1 MLPAFKEH
9 IHNNFS
15 FLKGKKLLVA
25 VSGGID
31 SIVLTHL
38 LYNLQFHISLAH
50 CNFRLR
56 GKDSDMDEVFVKTE
70 ASKMNIPC
78 FVTRFNTKHYATSK
92 GISIQM
98 AARELRYNWFD
109 EIVQKNNI
117 DYILTAHH
125 ADDDLE
131 TFLINLTRGTGLD
144 GLTGIPAINKNI
156 IRPLLPFTRKEIES
170 FAKSN
175 TLSWREDKSNIETKY
190 LRNKIRHDIIPVLKS
205 LNPNFMESFSK
216 TLENLQGS
224 KQLVEERIDEIQS
237 HLIHKSN
244 SFLKLNIQKLKSLN
258 NPKASLFELLNSY
271 GFTEWDDVLSLLKAQ
286 PGKQVFSKTHR
297 LLKDREFLL
306 LTELHPTY
314 NNKKEYKISDKDQS
328 IKLVDLKLK
337 FTHQKTKNLTQ
348 QQADS
353 QSTNNNLIYLD
364 KDKLIFPLTV
374 RKWKNG
380 DYFYPIGMQGKKKL
394 SKYFKD
400 EKFSLLDKEKIWLLC
415 SNNNIVWVIG
425 KRLDN
430 RFKIN
435 KNTTEI
441 LKIEIIT

>member
-1 MLPAFKEH
+1 MLPAFEEH
-9 IHNNFS
+9 IHNDFS
-15 FLKGKKLLVA
+15 FLKGKKLLIA
-25 VSGGID
+25 VSGGVD
-31 SIVLTHL
+31 STVLTHL
-38 LYNLQFHISLAH
+38 LNKLQFTISLAH

-56 GKDSDMDEVFVKTE
+56 GKDSDIDEVFVKTE
-70 ASKMNIPC
+70 ASKLDIPC
-78 FVTRFNTKHYATSK
+78 FVTHFNTKYHATSK
-92 GISIQM
+92 GVSIQM

-109 EIVQKNNI
+109 EIVQKNNF

-131 TFLINLTRGTGLD
+131 TFLINFTRGTGLD

-156 IRPLLPFTRKEIES
+156 IRPLLPFTRKEIER

-175 TLSWREDKSNIETKY
+175 NLSWREDKSNAQTKY

-205 LNPNFMESFSK
+205 LNPNFMGSFSK
-216 TLENLQGS
+216 TSENLQGS
-224 KQLVEERIDEIQS
+224 KQLVEDRIDEIQS
-237 HLIHKSN
+237 QLIQKEGTL
-244 SFLKLNIQKLKSLN
+244 LKFNIQKLKSLN
-258 NPKASLFELLNSY
+258 NPKAYLFELLNSY
-271 GFTEWDDVLSLLKAQ
+271 GFTEWNDVLSLLKAQ
-286 PGKQVFSKTHR
+286 SGKQIFSKTHC

-314 NNKKEYKISDKDQS
+314 SEKKEIKISDKDQS

-353 QSTNNNLIYLD
+353 QCTSNNLICLD
-364 KDKLIFPLTV
+364 KNKLVFPLTV

-380 DYFYPIGMQGKKKL
+380 DYFYPMGMQGKKKL

-400 EKFSLLDKEKIWLLC
+400 EKFSLLDKENIWLLC
-415 SNNNIVWVIG
+415 SNNNIVWIIG

-430 RFKIN
+430 RFEIN

-441 LKIEIIT
+441 LKIEIKT